1 MTAFTWDNFLQLT
14 VNGWVHGTAYAL
26 LGVAFGLILGVT
38 GRFHFAFT
46 FTYAI
51 SAYLAA
57 TASTDWGIPFWPS
70 LIIGAAFGAACGMV
84 MEAFVYRPLALR
96 AGAYA
101 LLTIFVASL
110 GLAIIGT
117 NSIALYWIN
126 EASLQISG
134 FDNRGINIGPVTL
147 ATLDRDFMIVTWA
160 LIFLLAAVLRFTALG
175 RVIRAVRVNPEM
187 SLVIGVNPLS
197 IYLVVF
203 AIGGFL
209 GGVAA
214 VFDATKT
221 AATPDMGFNPL
232 FYAFTVAFLSGLS
245 LRPLL
250 VLAIGLG
257 LGLIESWANLVLA
270 PQWTQLVVFGILFV
284 YVALRPVH
292 LQALLNKVL
301 APVRHRQR
309 AMAG

>member
-1 MTAFTWDNFLQLT
+1 MTEFTWDNFLQLT

-38 GRFHFAFT
+38 GRFHFAFA
-46 FTYAI
+46 FTYTI
-51 SAYLAA
+51 SAYIAA
-57 TASTDWGIPFWPS
+57 TATTDWGIPFWAS
-70 LIIGAAFGAACGMV
+70 LVIGAAFGAVCGV
-84 MEAFVYRPLALR
+84 IMELLVYRPLALR

-117 NSIALYWIN
+117 NAIALYWIN
-126 EASLQISG
+126 EASLQVG
-134 FDNRGINIGPVTL
+134 RYDNRGINIGPVTL
-147 ATLDRDFMIVTWA
+147 SRLDRDMMIVTWA
-160 LIFLLAAVLRFTALG
+160 LLIIGALIVRFTSLG

-187 SLVIGVNPLS
+187 SLAVGINPLT

-221 AATPDMGFNPL
+221 AATSDMGFNPL

-245 LRPLL
+245 LRPLVVL
-250 VLAIGLG
+250 VIGLG
-257 LGLIESWANLVLA
+257 LGLVESWANLVLSL
-270 PQWTQLVVFGILFV
+270 QWTQLVVFGILFI
-284 YVALRPVH
+284 YVALRPVRV
-292 LQALLNKVL
+292 QALLNRVL
-301 APVRHRQR
+301 PPLRQR
-309 AMAG
+309 ALAR